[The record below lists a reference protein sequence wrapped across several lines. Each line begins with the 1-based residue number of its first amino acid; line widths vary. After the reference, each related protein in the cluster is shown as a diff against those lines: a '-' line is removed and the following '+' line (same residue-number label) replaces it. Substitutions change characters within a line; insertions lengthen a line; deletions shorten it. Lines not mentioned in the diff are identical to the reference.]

1 MMGNFSR
8 LGPVLVQATPGYSS
22 GLQLPGRQL
31 FERKSVMS
39 SGSLLLARLSD
50 PELLIPTAEVF
61 EHSEFVDCWN
71 AVDGHVDLVALIK
84 TPASSFPAQLRN
96 LPGIDEMFVFD
107 LTDDGAKLVCELGLA
122 HSFVF
127 LEVEAERLATVQS
140 RLKSFAQVIFCSR
153 MHDRNELVAVISGDN
168 FQSIDRMVN
177 SQIRP
182 IDGVLRVKQDRV
194 INLKQ
199 I

>member
-1 MMGNFSR
+1 
-8 LGPVLVQATPGYSS
+8 
-22 GLQLPGRQL
+22 
-31 FERKSVMS
+31 MS
-39 SGSLLLARLSD
+39 SGALLLARLSD
-50 PELLIPTAEVF
+50 PERLIPTAEVF

-84 TPASSFPAQLRN
+84 TPASALPAQFRN
-96 LPGIDEMFVFD
+96 LPGIDELYVFD
-107 LTDDGAKLVCELGLA
+107 LTDDGAKLVCELALS
-122 HSFVF
+122 HSFLF
-127 LEVEAERLATVQS
+127 LEVEADKLADVQS
-140 RLKSFAQVIFCSR
+140 RIKALAQVIFCSR
-153 MHDRNELVAVISGDN
+153 MQDRNELVAVISGDN

-177 SQIRP
+177 NQIRP

>member
-1 MMGNFSR
+1 MF
-8 LGPVLVQATPGYSS
+8 A
-22 GLQLPGRQL
+22 
-31 FERKSVMS
+31 MS
-39 SGSLLLARLSD
+39 SGALLLARLSD
-50 PELLIPTAEVF
+50 PELLISTAEVF

-84 TPASSFPAQLRN
+84 TSAAALPAQFRN

-107 LTDDGAKLVCELGLA
+107 LTDDGAKLVCELSLS
-122 HSFVF
+122 HSFLF
-127 LEVEAERLATVQS
+127 LEVESDKLASIQS
-140 RLKSFAQVIFCSR
+140 RIKTLAQVIFCSR
-153 MHDRNELVAVISGDN
+153 IHDRNELVAVISGDN
-168 FQSIDRMVN
+168 FQSIDHMVMD
-177 SQIRP
+177 QIRP